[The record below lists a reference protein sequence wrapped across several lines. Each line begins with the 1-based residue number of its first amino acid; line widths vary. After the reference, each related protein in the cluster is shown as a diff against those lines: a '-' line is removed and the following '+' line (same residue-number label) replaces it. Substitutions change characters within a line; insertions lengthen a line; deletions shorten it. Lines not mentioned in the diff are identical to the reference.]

1 MVGLTTKKMGLPYFS
16 NYIKVALQVW
26 TYDQVHVASAD
37 ILAHM
42 IIALYLL
49 QKGLKRI

>member
-16 NYIKVALQVW
+16 NSIKAALQLW
-26 TYDQVHVASAD
+26 TYDQVPVVSAD
-37 ILAHM
+37 IVGHV

-49 QKGLKRI
+49 QKG